1 MHKLQKSTVKKN
13 LKNMPIDFRQQVDP
27 QLFDNDGRLRFVL
40 RYKNGKQ
47 LSSNGRYDPKT
58 AISGA
63 TDVYVYNKVYDV
75 KLTNDPEVTPQEY
88 LYSKRGYYVTG
99 DVVLDV
105 NGTSWICLQESPND
119 KQTPDNNY
127 AYFVSFEQKAI
138 GTGPVLNLPSKKLA
152 MQLLF
157 GLSTVYSN
165 YHSGNAY
172 TSMDYKKI
180 ANMKEYAHVDM
191 DEIFALRD
199 TLHTFGV
206 GNSEHENALFVSTLY
221 YGDDG
226 QLYVLRLVN
235 DLTASQMSYE
245 RVWSWRFY
253 DSYTRNLYSSPKK
266 MLLSDLSKSSVI
278 SEYNQDRWVRQPWIT
293 FSPQKKLTPSSGY
306 LTDVQNV
313 ENLSNYLYKSGRS
326 WLKNQIPTNM
336 YREPITIFAVKR
348 VADTG
353 VANNTFEDGT
363 RFVRVNLMSQVDE
376 DMFGKDYKT
385 DAPLQ
390 IYREQ
395 ANNMYL
401 NDEAYRWDMNNKK

>member
-1 MHKLQKSTVKKN
+1 
-13 LKNMPIDFRQQVDP
+13 
-27 QLFDNDGRLRFVL
+27 
-40 RYKNGKQ
+40 
-47 LSSNGRYDPKT
+47 
-58 AISGA
+58 
-63 TDVYVYNKVYDV
+63 
-75 KLTNDPEVTPQEY
+75 
-88 LYSKRGYYVTG
+88 
-99 DVVLDV
+99 
-105 NGTSWICLQESPND
+105 
-119 KQTPDNNY
+119 
-127 AYFVSFEQKAI
+127 
-138 GTGPVLNLPSKKLA
+138 
-152 MQLLF
+152 
-157 GLSTVYSN
+157 
-165 YHSGNAY
+165 
-172 TSMDYKKI
+172 
-180 ANMKEYAHVDM
+180 
-191 DEIFALRD
+191 
-199 TLHTFGV
+199 
-206 GNSEHENALFVSTLY
+206 
-221 YGDDG
+221 
-226 QLYVLRLVN
+226 
-235 DLTASQMSYE
+235 MSYE